1 MSEAARAGETAA
13 ARKFTAPP
21 ALADILAPVEEDLLK
36 VERELESRLGTGA
49 GIIRTIGR
57 YISEGGG
64 KRIRPALLLLCSRLA
79 GYKGSHHVLFATV
92 FELIHTATLV
102 HDDVIDGSTLRR
114 GRSTVHE
121 RWGNHL
127 TVLVGDHLYLKAMN
141 SALSADNLRLVK
153 ILCDITLEMIE
164 GEIVQSHINGRAD
177 VTEAVYLDVMR
188 RKTAL
193 LFSGCAQVSGV
204 LADLSEERIEDLRR
218 FGLNLGM
225 AYQII
230 DDLLDFTADTKI
242 LGKPVANDLRE
253 GRVTL
258 PLIYLL
264 EKGEKRHQEMV
275 DAVLQDRGFDRVS
288 LEEIVGELES
298 SGAFRRTARRA
309 ERYCEEARASLA
321 VFSDSPA
328 RRSLN
333 EVCDFI
339 TSRSF

>member
-1 MSEAARAGETAA
+1 VSEAARAGESAS
-13 ARKFTAPP
+13 ARRLTAPP
-21 ALADILAPVEEDLLK
+21 VLPDILAPVEEDLLL
-36 VERELESRLGTGA
+36 VEKELEKRLGSGTE
-49 GIIRTIGR
+49 IIRTIGQ

-79 GYKGSHHVLFATV
+79 GYPGELHILFATV

-114 GRSTVHE
+114 GRSTINE

-141 SALSADNLRLVK
+141 SALTANDLRLVK

-164 GEIVQSHINGRAD
+164 GEIVQSHINGRSD
-177 VTEAVYLDVMR
+177 VTEQEYLDVMR

-193 LFSGCAQVSGV
+193 LFSGCAEVSGV
-204 LADLSEERIEDLRR
+204 LAKLDERRIDDLRM

-225 AYQII
+225 AYQIV
-230 DDLLDFTADTKI
+230 DDLLDFTADAKI

-264 EKGEKRHQEMV
+264 ERGESCHKEMV
-275 DAVLQDRGFDRVS
+275 SAVLEDRGFDRVG
-288 LEEIVGELES
+288 LGEIVREMEAHDTFG
-298 SGAFRRTARRA
+298 RTASLAGKYCEDARRA
-309 ERYCEEARASLA
+309 LLS
-321 VFSDSPA
+321 FPDSPA
-328 RRSLN
+328 RRSLGD
-333 EVCDFI
+333 VCDFI
-339 TSRSF
+339 AARTF